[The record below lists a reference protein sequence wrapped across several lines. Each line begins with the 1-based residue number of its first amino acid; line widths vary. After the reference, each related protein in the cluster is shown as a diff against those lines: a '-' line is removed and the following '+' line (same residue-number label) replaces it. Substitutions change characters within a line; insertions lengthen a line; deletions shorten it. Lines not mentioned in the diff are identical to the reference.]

1 MRRWDAGLSRD
12 VLAHWL
18 DLMSASGWIP
28 REQILGAEAAVRV
41 PVEYITQKVR
51 ALLSCQ
57 LLAGASQRVSDLL
70 CCATAASSVAVDVIA
85 ARSQA
90 HLLS

>member
-1 MRRWDAGLSRD
+1 M
-12 VLAHWL
+12 LAHWL

-51 ALLSCQ
+51 ALFELPTPLSN
-57 LLAGASQRVSDLL
+57 LL
-70 CCATAASSVAVDVIA
+70 CCAIAASSVAVDVIA
-85 ARSQA
+85 AQSQA
-90 HLLS
+90 HLLSCLHLRKCESAGIEQ